1 MYSPIFL
8 TKCFLNKLFFF
19 YRKSNHQHFFSPSD
33 MTFQTSTILP
43 FITDSPCIS
52 TMSFLS
58 KSHRSSTTYEKD
70 ALTLAFILLFSIS
83 LAPTTARAYKA
94 TVVIGEVSQRDR
106 SRPIYP
112 IHFPRLGDFESTF
125 NPKDDEIPDGYT
137 STTIVTAKG
146 QKMRCVLPQSKPS
159 QQTAS
164 SPERDQ
170 FTIER
175 QFDNVDTL
183 LKDYHNKCFLR
194 LEGWWTY
201 EFCFGKHV
209 VQKHIIP
216 KDREPYQD
224 EGEVEFVLGK
234 YDRDLDLARRKDP
247 DLVSTSDTAFTQLFI
262 NGSVCD
268 MTGEPRRVLVKFVC
282 RDEAV
287 QLGSSSSSS
296 QGLSVRRDLTILNAV
311 REVESCVYE
320 VEFMNGAIC
329 KHPAYQYKMTRVE
342 RPIHC
347 SLEHGEGP
355 FEGLNAEYYRR
366 PTLTF

>member
-1 MYSPIFL
+1 
-8 TKCFLNKLFFF
+8 
-19 YRKSNHQHFFSPSD
+19 
-33 MTFQTSTILP
+33 MT
-43 FITDSPCIS
+43 C
-52 TMSFLS
+52 LS
-58 KSHRSSTTYEKD
+58 KLRGSINTRINR
-70 ALTLAFILLFSIS
+70 LTVPTLLPLLFAVSVTVIS
-83 LAPTTARAYKA
+83 AQAYKA

-112 IHFPRLGDFESTF
+112 IYFPRLGDFESDF
-125 NPKDDEIPDGYT
+125 NPKDDQLPDGF
-137 STTIVTAKG
+137 TTVNVVTAKG
-146 QKMRCVLPQSKPS
+146 QKMRCVLPDSRPTQR
-159 QQTAS
+159 TVS
-164 SPERDQ
+164 SPKQDQ
-170 FTIER
+170 LTPDR
-175 QFDNVDTL
+175 QFDHVDDL
-183 LKDYHNKCFLR
+183 LKEYENKCFLR

-216 KDREPYQD
+216 KDREPFQD
-224 EGEVEFVLGK
+224 EDEIEFVLGN
-234 YDRDLDLARRKDP
+234 YDRELDLSRRKDP
-247 DLVSTSDTAFTQLFI
+247 DTLSTSDVAFTQLFT

-287 QLGSSSSSS
+287 QLGPSSASS
-296 QGLSVRRDLTILNAV
+296 QGLSARRELNILNAV

-355 FEGLNAEYYRR
+355 FEGLKAKHYRKA
-366 PTLTF
+366 TLTF